1 MEMTQEKEMWV
12 APEVEE
18 FDIAEKT
25 QNGDGSVFDGTD
37 PSFDGSS

>member
-1 MEMTQEKEMWV
+1 MTQEKELWV

-25 QNGDGSVFDGTD
+25 QSGDGLIWDGLD
-37 PSFDGSS
+37 PSLDGAGAS